1 MRYNIGI
8 IGSGQLGSRY
18 LQGLSDFL
26 TPSNI
31 WVYDISEDSLNLS
44 KQRWEDCKNST
55 HNVHFVNNIDSLP
68 LEFDF
73 VVVACNADV
82 RYLVSEKVAQKS
94 NVKYWI
100 IEKVLAQTI
109 NDIQK
114 FPNLLRSSFGAWVN
128 TPMHIWPLYK
138 ELREQY
144 TEAVPIQA
152 QFLGIKGLAC
162 NAIHYI
168 DYVCRWNQTKI
179 SKIDISELEEQWVES
194 KRRGFY
200 EALGCLKVFFEDGS
214 YLKMTSSSNEEPD
227 YKVFISVLSD
237 QWKISESIG
246 IAENQNGK
254 IIKADILYQSTMTS
268 GLIDEIF
275 RTGKCLLPTIEES
288 VHQHY
293 FLLGAL
299 TKHWNLYMSSLS
311 IMKLPIT

>member
-1 MRYNIGI
+1 MKHSIGI

-31 WVYDISEDSLNLS
+31 WVYDISEESLMLS

-68 LEFDF
+68 PEFDF

-82 RYLVSEKVAQKS
+82 RYVVTEKVAQKS

-114 FPNLLRSSFGAWVN
+114 FPNLLSNSLGAWVN

-144 TEAVPIQA
+144 TETVPIHA
-152 QFLGIKGLAC
+152 QFLGIQGLAC

-179 SKIDISELEEQWVES
+179 VKVDISELDEQWVES

-200 EALGCLKVFFEDGS
+200 EVLGCLEVFFEDGS

-237 QWKISESIG
+237 QWNISESMG

-254 IIKADILYQSTMTS
+254 TIKAGILYQSTMTS

-288 VHQHY
+288 IHQHY
-293 FLLGAL
+293 FLLEAL
-299 TKHWNLYMSSLS
+299 TKHWNTNMNSLN